1 MSMIDVNSLI
11 HRLSEMEIEEVR
23 RAVVREISDDELELL
38 VEEYRKN
45 PDSRFSDNLLVA
57 LSMFKKT

>member
-1 MSMIDVNSLI
+1 
-11 HRLSEMEIEEVR
+11 MEIEEVR